1 MNPLRRPHWLGVA
14 MVLAAA
20 LLLGGCAMTRMID
33 SEVQSYLGAAGAQT
47 GATYRF
53 ERLPSQQGG
62 QASQEALEA
71 ITERVLGQHSLTRN
85 DSEARYSVQISVDVV
100 QYQREPRYP
109 QVFGGVFV
117 AHDGSLR
124 HRPPMMVMVM
134 EPPWYRH
141 TVHLLMR
148 DVATGQMAY
157 ETHAAHEGPWSDTG
171 NLLPA
176 ILEAALRNY
185 PQASPQLHTVVV
197 ELPPPADAEGR

>member
-1 MNPLRRPHWLGVA
+1 MNPLSRPHWLGVA
-14 MVLAAA
+14 LIMATG
-20 LLLGGCAMTRMID
+20 LLLAGCAMTRMID

-47 GATYRF
+47 GAAYRF

-62 QASQEALEA
+62 HASQEALEA
-71 ITERVLGQHSLTRN
+71 MTERVLGQHGLTRN
-85 DSEARYSVQISVDVV
+85 DSQARYSVQISVDAV

-109 QVFGGVFV
+109 RVFGGVFV
-117 AHDGSLR
+117 APDGTLR
-124 HRPPMMVMVM
+124 HRAPMMVMTM

-148 DVATGQMAY
+148 DVPTAQLAY
-157 ETHAAHEGPWSDTG
+157 ETHATHEGPWSDTG

-185 PQASPQLHTVVV
+185 PQASPQMHTVVV
-197 ELPPPADAEGR
+197 ELPPPADTEGR